1 MKAVAFP
8 RLRLEFTLALIL
20 TSLLYAESPR
30 TTPPTLNSV
39 SPQGIARGTTV
50 ELTVE
55 GLNLARAS
63 AIFFSEPGVTGRI
76 LRVKE
81 LPDLPDIRLGANGT
95 PSTIELGPLP
105 PRNQVTVE
113 VEVSPDAEIGPV
125 SFRLLTPL
133 GTSPEGRFLIEPY
146 YGESA
151 DQEPNDTPETAV
163 ETFLPAVLTG
173 AISRPGDVDYYKIQ
187 VRAGQEI
194 GFQNNAALIGS
205 QLQPVVTIFDADLK
219 ALRSFGEN
227 GGTEQVQFA
236 YRFAQAG
243 TYYIRIAD
251 YQQSGRA
258 SNTYRIIAGEFPL
271 LAGAWPL
278 GMRRGSTANLALRGW
293 HVAPTLKIESIPA
306 GDVEDT
312 VSLRPAHAF
321 NQLKVALGDEPE
333 IESQGGAITV
343 PVTINGRIAKPAGE
357 NHYRFHARKGEQ
369 LVLEVNARR
378 LGSGLDSFLEVLD
391 GNGRPIER
399 AVVRPVWETNLTLR
413 DHGSTDRGLRISSW
427 NELHAGDYMMVGGE
441 IVRVEALPLSPDADT
456 IFEAFGGQRLAFL
469 DTTAEAH
476 AIDSP
481 IYKVQ
486 ILPPGSKPS
495 ANGLPVAH
503 LYYRNDDGGP
513 GYGRDSVVHFTAPE
527 DADYTVRIAD
537 TNKLGGESFGYRL
550 TVRHPS
556 PDFRLSVTPRNPNVP
571 LNGAVPITVTATR
584 MDGFNDRIEVALA
597 GLPAGLQSDPA
608 VIRPGQNS
616 TTLILRAGAPLAA
629 PAQLRVTG
637 KGGGLQHTA
646 NPEDHLKLIAV
657 TPGPDLTMAAETPEV
672 TVRPGGTAEI
682 TVSIQRQ
689 SGFQGR
695 VPVEV
700 RNLPPYV
707 RVLDVGLNGVLIT
720 EDESRRSFTIEA
732 LPIAQPGEQLICVD
746 GAVET
751 RSPQMS
757 AYAAPQP
764 IKLRVVNATPPP
776 QP

>member
-1 MKAVAFP
+1 MRVSATW
-8 RLRLEFTLALIL
+8 RLRVEFTLALVL
-20 TSLLYAESPR
+20 TGLLQAASPR
-30 TTPPTLNSV
+30 TTPPTLDSV

-55 GLNLARAS
+55 GFNLARAS
-63 AIFFSEPGVTGRI
+63 AIYFSEPGVTGRI

-81 LPDLPDIRLGANGT
+81 LPDLPDIRLGSNGT
-95 PSTIELGPLP
+95 LSTVDLGPLP

-113 VEVSPDAEIGPV
+113 IDIAPGAEIGPV

-151 DQEPNDTPETAV
+151 DREPNDTAETAV
-163 ETFLPAVLTG
+163 ETFLPAVLAG

-187 VRAGQEI
+187 VRAGQEVA
-194 GFQNNAALIGS
+194 FQNNAALIGS

-219 ALRSFGEN
+219 ALRAFGES
-227 GGTEQVQFA
+227 GGMEQLQFV
-236 YRFAQAG
+236 YRFAKAG
-243 TYYIRIAD
+243 TYYLRIAD

-271 LAGAWPL
+271 LAGAWPM
-278 GMRRGSTANLALRGW
+278 GIRRGSTTNLALRGS
-293 HVAPTLKIESIPA
+293 HVAAATKIGPPPA
-306 GDVEDT
+306 SDGEDT
-312 VSLRPAHAF
+312 VLLRPAHAF

-333 IESQGGAITV
+333 LESQGGAITV

-357 NHYRFHARKGEQ
+357 NRYRFHARKGEQ

-378 LGSGLDSFLEVLD
+378 LGSDLDSFLEVLD

-427 NELHAGDYMMVGGE
+427 NELHAGDYLMAGSE
-441 IVRVEALPLSPDADT
+441 IIRVEALPLSPDADT
-456 IFEAFGGQRLAFL
+456 IFEAFGGQRLAFF

-481 IYKVQ
+481 VYKVQ

-495 ANGLPVAH
+495 PNGLPVAH

-527 DADYTVRIAD
+527 DADYIVRIAD
-537 TNKLGGESFGYRL
+537 TNRLGGESFGYRL
-550 TVRHPS
+550 TVRHPN

-584 MDGFNDRIEVALA
+584 LDGFQDPIDVAVTE
-597 GLPAGLQSDPA
+597 LPAGLQSDPA
-608 VIRPGQNS
+608 VIRAGQNS
-616 TTLILRAGAPLAA
+616 TTLILRASAALTA

-646 NPEDHLKLIAV
+646 NPDDRLKLIAV
-657 TPGPDLTMAAETPEV
+657 TPGPDLTMTAETPEV

-720 EDESRRSFTIEA
+720 EDESRRSFKIEA

-764 IKLRVVNATPPP
+764 IKLRVVTAAPPP